1 MLRFNSPEGKLV
13 FKEAM
18 AAGHL
23 EGCYWD
29 LAENFNTQGERRDK
43 ITLYSTP
50 TMFHGRPVQF
60 LCFPF
65 IILAT

>member
-18 AAGHL
+18 TAGHL

-29 LAENFNTQGERRDK
+29 LAENFNTQGDKRDK
-43 ITLYSTP
+43 ITLNTTP
-50 TMFHGRPVQF
+50 TLSHELPV
-60 LCFPF
+60 LPLYHSGHF
-65 IILAT
+65 I